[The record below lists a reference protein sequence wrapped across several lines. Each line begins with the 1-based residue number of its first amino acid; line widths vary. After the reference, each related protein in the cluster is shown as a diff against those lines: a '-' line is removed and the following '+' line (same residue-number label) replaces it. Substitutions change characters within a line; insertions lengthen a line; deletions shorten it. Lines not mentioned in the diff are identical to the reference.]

1 MSYVAPPPPADG
13 PPPRRSVAKP
23 LLLGGTIGLVA
34 TLLGV
39 PLGFFGLGLPT
50 GGGMETDVLQVA
62 LGVLG
67 WLPFLVGIGLLFSSR
82 TRLWGAGILMGV
94 AITWIVG
101 VAACVVLLAVFLGG
115 SGGFG

>member
-62 LGVLG
+62 LGVLAG
-67 WLPFLVGIGLLFSSR
+67 FRSWSGSDCCSPRGPGC
-82 TRLWGAGILMGV
+82 GAP
-94 AITWIVG
+94 
-101 VAACVVLLAVFLGG
+101 G
-115 SGGFG
+115 S